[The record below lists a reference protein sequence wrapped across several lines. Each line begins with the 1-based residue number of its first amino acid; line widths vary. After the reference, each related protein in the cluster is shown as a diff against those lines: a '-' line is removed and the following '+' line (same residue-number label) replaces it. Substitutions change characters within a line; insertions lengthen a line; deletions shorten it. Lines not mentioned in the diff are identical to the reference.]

1 MCGIVSKLNFDGSAV
16 NNDILEQYDAQKDRG
31 TQGFGLFDGQEMHLI
46 RTASEDKI
54 LKWLCRY
61 DSNFI
66 LFHHRWPTSTINVAR
81 AAHPMSTGK
90 YFGKKQYVMVH
101 NGVIRNADELYV
113 DHQESGIEYRTMLP
127 DLTFNDSEALL
138 WDLALTLEGKQKKLK
153 TEGNM
158 AFVILELENRKL
170 LKMHFGRSTS
180 RPLRMYRDKETLE
193 LSSEGRGDNI
203 EINTLYSY
211 NYALKRLTNKPME
224 FCEWK
229 YNTAMRDDVKS
240 WNRWRDEDDDPYMG
254 DYDSYDEWV
263 MANESRAYSKHIL
276 QIGEVLDGRWIQ
288 RDDGTWIEQEAPGL
302 SPTIDDVMEAVQDY
316 IIQARGN
323 FNLAYWKAEDDYDR
337 LIEESDTVENV
348 ADQILLERVMEAIE
362 SDPENINLKSKS
374 SIWEALCQQ
383 QKLLEVV

>member
-1 MCGIVSKLNFDGSAV
+1 
-16 NNDILEQYDAQKDRG
+16 
-31 TQGFGLFDGQEMHLI
+31 
-46 RTASEDKI
+46 
-54 LKWLCRY
+54 
-61 DSNFI
+61 
-66 LFHHRWPTSTINVAR
+66 
-81 AAHPMSTGK
+81 MSTGK